1 MNKRSLILSG
11 LTSSLGVF
19 ITKAIGI
26 LYVSPFTQIAGQQNT
41 AFYSYGYTFYDFML
55 QLAIAG
61 IPVASA
67 TLISR
72 YVARNDIA
80 MMLMVNRFIK
90 RLLFLI
96 GVVIFIILF
105 VAAPW
110 IVPFIIGFNAS
121 STTFNIMVRVIRLVA
136 LAMFV
141 TPILSSYRSF
151 MQGLKE
157 MRYFAA
163 SQVLE
168 QIIRVSFLIGM
179 SVLVVNVLQFDPI
192 YSIYV
197 AMLAASIAGI
207 VAIIDLFI
215 KERRIIRSFNIDKNA
230 LPKLP
235 LRAFLSEVFNISIP
249 FLIVSVLSNLEHMI
263 TLFGFNAT
271 LLSFQVAETEV
282 TLLFTIIMFTTRK
295 LISIPHV
302 LALGFSIAIIPYIS
316 EAFIL
321 NNRKK
326 MQTNINDA
334 IETVFLIA
342 LPIIA
347 GLFVFAREIYYVF
360 YDNYAV
366 IGGFVLQVSSIQ
378 ALLTVI
384 SPVIVNILIVLQ
396 LRRRVVLSLTLAF
409 LVKLIVFVPLM
420 YWLGYIG
427 AVVASIVSHIV
438 LVGSNIAALQS
449 TYRFSF
455 ARVRARLLL
464 MFIAALIAA
473 VIGHMFILLGWHNI
487 VLHSRIETLLRLIL
501 SGGTLLGVY
510 VATVWMFGL
519 PQIYISQRRQKHAK
533 SG

>member
-80 MMLMVNRFIK
+80 MMLLVNRFMK
-90 RLLFLI
+90 RLLFVI
-96 GVVIFIILF
+96 GLVTFVVLF

-110 IVPFIIGFNAS
+110 IVPFIVGFNAS
-121 STTFNIMVRVIRLVA
+121 LVTYEIMVRVIRLVA
-136 LAMFV
+136 VAMFV

-168 QIIRVSFLIGM
+168 QIVRVAFLLGI
-179 SVLVVNVLQFDPI
+179 SLLVVNVLNFDAI
-192 YSIYV
+192 YSIYI
-197 AMLAASIAGI
+197 AMLAASVAGI
-207 VAIIDLFI
+207 IAILDLFF
-215 KERRIIRSFNIDKNA
+215 KERRIIRTFAIEKHDVPQLS
-230 LPKLP
+230 
-235 LRAFLSEVFNISIP
+235 LRAFLREVFSISVP
-249 FLIVSVLSNLEHMI
+249 FLIVSVLSNLEHMVR
-263 TLFGFNAT
+263 LFGFNT
-271 LLSFQVAETEV
+271 TMLSFGVPEADV

-302 LALGFSIAIIPYIS
+302 LALGFSIAIIPFIS
-316 EAFIL
+316 EAFVL
-321 NNRKK
+321 KNRKK
-326 MQTNINDA
+326 LHSYVSDA
-334 IETVFLIA
+334 IETVFFIA
-342 LPIIA
+342 LPIIT

-360 YDNYAV
+360 YGNYAV
-366 IGGFVLQVSSIQ
+366 VGGFVLQVSSIQ

-384 SPVIVNILIVLQ
+384 SPVIVNILIVIQ
-396 LRRRVVLSLTLAF
+396 LRRRVVLSLAMAF
-409 LVKLIVFVPLM
+409 VVKLIVFVPFI
-420 YWLGYIG
+420 YWFGYIG

-438 LVGSNIAALQS
+438 LVGSNIVALKS
-449 TYRFSF
+449 VYGFTFK
-455 ARVRARLLL
+455 RVRARLLL
-464 MFIAALIAA
+464 MFAAALL
-473 VIGHMFILLGWHNI
+473 IGIVGQMFIVFGWHNI
-487 VLHSRIETLLRLIL
+487 VHHSRIETLMRLMI
-501 SGGTLLGVY
+501 SGGVMLGVY
-510 VATVWMFGL
+510 GVSTWMLGL
-519 PQIYISQRRQKHAK
+519 PQIYILQRRQKHAQD
-533 SG
+533 